1 MKLGNLLSKVLPTK
15 KSGTKGNAAAASG
28 GQVSYFVQFSNLEDN
43 PIYEL
48 NDSLSIGSEAGDV
61 ILDDPS
67 LSPKHCTIFLNQGV
81 VSVVDHNS
89 QEGTFVSEHQIP
101 AGKMVLLKDDDFIR
115 AGELELDVVVQ
126 ETEPSELMS
135 APDRPAPSLQ
145 AAPTLQAAPDAATS
159 NPDSTQEIAAPDLDT
174 PSTGGDELSLDD
186 GAGDELSLDIGDELS
201 LDIPADDL
209 PADDLAAPMTLDK
222 TGELDVPDDLSLDNA
237 EEEAI
242 EDLSEEGEAL
252 PDEAPAEKK
261 PGLFA
266 RLFKRKKKEV
276 VEEEVIEEK
285 PKEDKV
291 VVEKAKTPKRGLGNR
306 FGRGLAKSK
315 MKAKKDAAASV
326 EEIEKSSANALS
338 RTLAFGG
345 DLLIADAAFIIL
357 EPVEKSWEYYQ
368 LITEQIVANYDKFI
382 KPHVWTH
389 IAPHIDKVPK
399 MVWDLIK
406 DGIPYIGVLYLFIAL
421 RVVANLGLGV
431 SFGQFLLGIRA
442 NGNAIWNRVG
452 GALRVVL
459 GVLLLPLIALDF
471 LVLFGKRSMK
481 EAITFTR
488 VQINSKLAFFSGVLI
503 GFPLIVALFIIS
515 PMFKGGKLPPV
526 IALKAD
532 KAIAARPKSPA
543 SIISNYFKLKF
554 FIANQMPYTTYPSF
568 ELILKNGSKVVL
580 PTINFYSQDIEE
592 SIKLTKYKSFRLAGL
607 FKLAAQSDPLLEKKF
622 PLIKKYV
629 SDPSQVNNSFK
640 KIEFNAKE
648 KEQFNKEIQEY
659 IAKAFSLD
667 IKKLVD
673 HVKDY
678 GPFIKGYVDVRDELK
693 RLSGID
699 ALSEISIKKIGANN
713 FLILAEYGQGAKA
726 KVKVSYFPLDA
737 TKATVNQVS
746 MSVKAYKDKA
756 LEDFEAIILANTEV
770 IDNEVDKVSA
780 ESKGQM
786 NAVEIFDFYFSNF
799 TLAQKQA
806 TLGQFERLLFENA
819 AKSVKLGDVAFTE
832 ILKKDIR
839 KLIKVF
845 GVLQEQAVKKMN
857 EAQKQQIEETY
868 NRLIQKLSEI
878 LNALEERNLDYF
890 GATIKA

>member
-1 MKLGNLLSKVLPTK
+1 MKLGNLLSKVIPTK
-15 KSGTKGNAAAASG
+15 KSGTKGSSPTAG
-28 GQVSYFVQFSNLEDN
+28 TGQVSYFVQFSNLEDN

-101 AGKMVLLKDDDFIR
+101 PGKMVLLKDDDFIR
-115 AGELELDVVVQ
+115 AGELELDIVIQ

-145 AAPTLQAAPDAATS
+145 AAPSLQPAPTGS
-159 NPDSTQEIAAPDLDT
+159 NPESTQEIAVPDLDT
-174 PSTGGDELSLDD
+174 PSTGGDELTLDD
-186 GAGDELSLDIGDELS
+186 GAGDELSLDTPG
-201 LDIPADDL
+201 DDL
-209 PADDLAAPMTLDK
+209 PADDLSAPMTLDK

-237 EEEAI
+237 EDEALD
-242 EDLSEEGEAL
+242 DLSEGAEDL

-276 VEEEVIEEK
+276 VEEEEIVEEK
-285 PKEDKV
+285 PKEDKIT
-291 VVEKAKTPKRGLGNR
+291 VEKAKTPKLGLGNR
-306 FGRGLAKSK
+306 FGRGMAKSK
-315 MKAKKDAAASV
+315 MKAKKDAADTADEV
-326 EEIEKSSANALS
+326 EKSSANALS

-406 DGIPYIGVLYLFIAL
+406 DGIPYIGVLYLFVAL
-421 RVVANLGLGV
+421 RIVANLGLGV

-459 GVLLLPLIALDF
+459 GVLLLPLVVLDF

-488 VQINSKLAFFSGVLI
+488 VQINSKLAFFGGILI
-503 GFPLIVALFIIS
+503 GFPLMVAIFIIS

-526 IALKAD
+526 MALKAD
-532 KAIAARPKSPA
+532 KAIVARPKSPA

-554 FIANQMPYTTYPSF
+554 FIANKMPYTPYPSF

-640 KIEFNAKE
+640 KIEFKAKE
-648 KEQFNKEIQEY
+648 KEQFNKEIKEY

-673 HVKDY
+673 HVKEY

-699 ALSEISIKKIGANN
+699 AISEISIKKIGANN

-726 KVKVSYFPLDA
+726 KIKVSYFPLDA
-737 TKATVNQVS
+737 SKAIVNQVS
-746 MSVKAYKDKA
+746 MSSNAYEEKA
-756 LEDFEAIILANTEV
+756 LEEFEAIIMANTEV
-770 IDNEVDKVSA
+770 LDNEVDKVSA

-819 AKSVKLGDVAFTE
+819 AKSVKLGDVVFTE